1 MATSVEA
8 WSCLGPV
15 ALSPPEPVEG
25 QTGQTGQMWRNSGC
39 GLKLDIPSF
48 QTDVILH
55 SHSFQ
60 ISPNLEERSPLSHQS
75 KLPTIAQDNDYQNV
89 SRQTASPSQH
99 TIWSSGSDDK
109 APSSRPK
116 RHREMSHGQNKK
128 KKASDFNTQNVFHLP
143 RAAINARHGTR
154 GRKHNIAQPRLII
167 PPPQQ
172 LDAVDEE
179 LNDDKF
185 DLYNVGEEHLA
196 QESQRQRAL
205 KRNSIA
211 AKRSRGRKRDEAA
224 ALTTRA
230 HDVETQNRYLST
242 CYNSL
247 TTEVYLLKSELLRH
261 TGCDCA
267 LIQKYINN
275 EARKSV
281 ENMNSSPPS
290 FQTDNQTTLTHLD
303 QSTRASRYF
312 DSDVSKLE
320 DQMNLESPEIERNGG
335 RKEFAIQMVDD
346 GEAAYEAT
354 FNHYHN
360 HIRDDTTKLS
370 HECNYSHQSPTGFY
384 DHASI
389 YLSGHKDRAKDQAL
403 GYSFNLP
410 IDFEPSLMKLNDGS
424 VQI

>member
-1 MATSVEA
+1 
-8 WSCLGPV
+8 
-15 ALSPPEPVEG
+15 
-25 QTGQTGQMWRNSGC
+25 
-39 GLKLDIPSF
+39 
-48 QTDVILH
+48 
-55 SHSFQ
+55 
-60 ISPNLEERSPLSHQS
+60 
-75 KLPTIAQDNDYQNV
+75 
-89 SRQTASPSQH
+89 
-99 TIWSSGSDDK
+99 
-109 APSSRPK
+109 
-116 RHREMSHGQNKK
+116 MSHGENKK
-128 KKASDFNTQNVFHLP
+128 KKVSESDTQNGFHLSK
-143 RAAINARHGTR
+143 AAVSARHGSR

-185 DLYNVGEEHLA
+185 DLYNVGKAHLA

-205 KRNSIA
+205 KRNRIA

-261 TGCDCA
+261 TGCDCT
-267 LIQKYINN
+267 LIQKYIEN

-290 FQTDNQTTLTHLD
+290 FHTDNQTTLTHLD
-303 QSTRASRYF
+303 HITRASRYF
-312 DSDVSKLE
+312 DSDVLKLE
-320 DQMNLESPEIERNGG
+320 DQMNTESPETEPNGG
-335 RKEFAIQMVDD
+335 REEFAVQVVD
-346 GEAAYEAT
+346 GNQAANEDA
-354 FNHYHN
+354 FNHCHD
-360 HIRDDTTKLS
+360 HMHDDTTNLS
-370 HECNYSHQSPTGFY
+370 HEYSYSRQSPAGFY
-384 DHASI
+384 DHAFI
-389 YLSGHKDRAKDQAL
+389 YLAGHKDRANEQVL

-410 IDFEPSLMKLNDGS
+410 SGFKPSFIDLNDGS